1 MTYENIPPG
10 QLRLY
15 KALFE
20 AGETG
25 LVFEELS
32 RTSDCTMDETRST
45 LGALGNRVTQALGKI
60 FDKPSRLLIERNKN
74 GIYTL
79 SPILLKFIADTPSFQ
94 KALRG
99 SSMEMFLLHSK
110 TAWAFEWDAG
120 EMEGRLVEFTRD

>member
-20 AGETG
+20 AGEAG

-32 RTSDCTMDETRST
+32 HTSDCTMGETRST
-45 LGALGNRVTQALGKI
+45 LGALGNRVTRALGKI
-60 FDKPSRLLIERNKN
+60 FDKPSRLLVERNKT

-79 SPILLKFIADTPSFQ
+79 SSTLLKFIADTPSFQ
-94 KALRG
+94 KALRD
-99 SSMEMFLLHSK
+99 SSMEMFFLHSK
-110 TAWAFEWDAG
+110 TAWAFEWDA
-120 EMEGRLVEFTRD
+120 EKIEGRLIESIRD